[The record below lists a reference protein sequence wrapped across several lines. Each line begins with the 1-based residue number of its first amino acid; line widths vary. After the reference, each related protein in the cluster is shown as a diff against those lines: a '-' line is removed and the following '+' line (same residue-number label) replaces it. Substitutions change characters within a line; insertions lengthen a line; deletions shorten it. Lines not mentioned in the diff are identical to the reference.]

1 MVTARGQLGMMNAL
15 VEAGVRSSAGSAAT
29 YLAERVQMTTDVN
42 FDVSEVERGGIPVLE
57 VRGEVD
63 VSTAPELREKLL
75 ALAEQGRTIAVVDL
89 SEVSFVDSTALG
101 VLVSGVKRLRSAGG
115 DLRLVVTQPRIS
127 KVFEI
132 TGLTDVF
139 HIYSSAGEAVQA

>member
-1 MVTARGQLGMMNAL
+1 
-15 VEAGVRSSAGSAAT
+15 
-29 YLAERVQMTTDVN
+29 MTTDVN
-42 FDVSEVERGGIPVLE
+42 FDVSEVEREGTPVLE

-75 ALAEQGRTIAVVDL
+75 ALAEQGRTVAVVDL

-101 VLVSGVKRLRSAGG
+101 VLVSGVKRLRSSGG

-139 HIYSSAGEAVQA
+139 SIFATAEEAVRG

>member
-1 MVTARGQLGMMNAL
+1 
-15 VEAGVRSSAGSAAT
+15 
-29 YLAERVQMTTDVN
+29 MTTDVN
-42 FDVSEVERGGIPVLE
+42 FDVSEIDHGGTPVLE

-63 VSTAPELREKLL
+63 VSTAPELRERLL
-75 ALAEQGRTIAVVDL
+75 ALAEQGRTVAVVDL
-89 SEVSFVDSTALG
+89 SDVSFVDSTALG

-139 HIYSSAGEAVQA
+139 HIYATADEAVRG

>member
-1 MVTARGQLGMMNAL
+1 
-15 VEAGVRSSAGSAAT
+15 
-29 YLAERVQMTTDVN
+29 
-42 FDVSEVERGGIPVLE
+42 
-57 VRGEVD
+57 VD

-75 ALAEQGRTIAVVDL
+75 ALAEQGCTIAVVDL

-139 HIYSSAGEAVQA
+139 HIYSTAEEAVQG

>member
-1 MVTARGQLGMMNAL
+1 
-15 VEAGVRSSAGSAAT
+15 
-29 YLAERVQMTTDVN
+29 MTTDVN
-42 FDVSEVERGGIPVLE
+42 FAVSETDHNGTPVLS
-57 VRGEVD
+57 VQGEVD
-63 VSTAPELREKLL
+63 VSNAPELRERLL
-75 ALAEQGRTIAVVDL
+75 ALAERGSTVAVVDL
-89 SEVSFVDSTALG
+89 TDVSFVDSTALG

-139 HIYSSAGEAVQA
+139 QIFATVDEAVGA

>member
-1 MVTARGQLGMMNAL
+1 
-15 VEAGVRSSAGSAAT
+15 
-29 YLAERVQMTTDVN
+29 MTTDVN
-42 FDVSEVERGGIPVLE
+42 FEVAESDRDGTPVLS

-63 VSTAPELREKLL
+63 VSTAPELRERLL
-75 ALAEQGRTIAVVDL
+75 ALAERGATLAVVDL
-89 SEVSFVDSTALG
+89 SLVSFVDSTALG

-115 DLRLVVTQPRIS
+115 DLRLVVTEPRIA

-139 HIYSSAGEAVQA
+139 KIYGSADEAVRA

>member
-1 MVTARGQLGMMNAL
+1 M
-15 VEAGVRSSAGSAAT
+15 S
-29 YLAERVQMTTDVN
+29 TDVN
-42 FDVSEVERGGIPVLE
+42 FHVAESDNNGVPVLA

-63 VSTAPELREKLL
+63 VSTAPELRERLL
-75 ALAEQGRTIAVVDL
+75 GLAERGQSVAVVDL

-115 DLRLVVTQPRIS
+115 DLRLVVTQPHIN

-132 TGLTDVF
+132 TGLTEVF
-139 HIYSSAGEAVQA
+139 RIFPNSAEAVAG

>member
-1 MVTARGQLGMMNAL
+1 MST
-15 VEAGVRSSAGSAAT
+15 E
-29 YLAERVQMTTDVN
+29 VN
-42 FDVSEVERGGIPVLE
+42 FDVAERDENGVPVLT

-63 VSTAPELREKLL
+63 VSTAPELRERLL
-75 ALAEQGRTIAVVDL
+75 GLAERGRTVAVVDL

-115 DLRLVVTQPRIS
+115 DLRLVVTQPHIT

-132 TGLTDVF
+132 TGLTEVF
-139 HIYSSAGEAVQA
+139 KIFPTSAEAVAG